1 MCQTLGYHRINTMAQ
16 DTELERDEKIAL
28 FWYVYMADKTI
39 SLRLGRAATIQ
50 DYDISLPV
58 PEQSV
63 IFPDAYIPFLSY
75 WIEVARIQ
83 GQVAEQ
89 LYSPAAALLRQHER
103 WRRADVLSSALAH
116 AFESRLQLDD
126 APEIETS
133 STADRDLYRRVIS
146 SSDAMVHY
154 STLTLI
160 NFSAPPNDT
169 GTSPALG
176 PARSAL
182 QTVQELGET
191 KQLLS
196 ESAWSSYLHWVT
208 MNTPFTPFT
217 VIFSHVIA
225 NYRESEQDL
234 RLLQGFVNS
243 LEHVATLS
251 EGVGRF
257 HQLCSTFYQVAE
269 AYTSAKNRE
278 DNAQEANEAAL
289 SQQQGALLPTLEEI
303 DECLA
308 ILDYAQPP
316 LFETGYN
323 GTSTTDIGRE
333 EQSSSCLYDWYAG
346 NASLVGLMEFG
357 FD

>member
-1 MCQTLGYHRINTMAQ
+1 VSSRSHSVSALSGPVQAILEPEGQSPAPVVPFAGLTATGAHSIVAKNNFEQIVSCNPIAAQ
-16 DTELERDEKIAL
+16 DE
-28 FWYVYMADKTI
+28 
-39 SLRLGRAATIQ
+39 SLRTALTSLQRLVGMLRMGASTSFHGSGVS
-50 DYDISLPV
+50 DSLPV
-58 PEQSV
+58 PDNEYPSWQTICS
-63 IFPDAYIPFLSY
+63 IFHHATGKIS
-75 WIEVARIQ
+75 
-83 GQVAEQ
+83 
-89 LYSPAAALLRQHER
+89 LRTSISI
-103 WRRADVLSSALAH
+103 DSSAK
-116 AFESRLQLDD
+116 
-126 APEIETS
+126 
-133 STADRDLYRRVIS
+133 
-146 SSDAMVHY
+146 
-154 STLTLI
+154 
-160 NFSAPPNDT
+160 
-169 GTSPALG
+169 
-176 PARSAL
+176 RSAL
-182 QTVQELGET
+182 QTVQELGEK

-217 VIFSHVIA
+217 VMFSHVIA

-251 EGVGRF
+251 EGIGRF

-278 DNAQEANEAAL
+278 DSVQEANEAAR
-289 SQQQGALLPTLEEI
+289 SQQQGVLLPTLEEI

-316 LFETGYN
+316 LFETGYD
-323 GTSTTDIGRE
+323 GTGTTDIRRE